1 MTAGYARRR
10 VLQTGAAAIGGGLV
24 GWSTRDLTAGSAA
37 ASAGPESAAPA
48 APHGGQ
54 RVPFHGRHQ
63 AGILTPPQAHAVLV
77 GLDLRPAVDRTGLG
91 RLMRLLSDDVA
102 RLTQGRPALAD
113 TIGEL
118 AVLPARL
125 TATFGFGPRVVRDLI
140 PAAQRF
146 DFNALPP
153 FATDRLRPAW
163 GQTDLVVQL
172 CADDP
177 VTLAHARRVL
187 LRDARAFATVRWT
200 QEGFR
205 RAHGSEPA
213 GTTMRNLMGQVDGTV
228 NLSPDDRD
236 HDRLLWSDLPG
247 LEGGTFLILR
257 RIAMDLVDWESL
269 SRSTRE
275 HTIGRRLADGAP
287 LSGGTEHDA
296 PDPSAVDDRGLP
308 VIDPASHVL
317 RAQPVHPDERFLR
330 RPYNYTR
337 DETDPAWAPDGVEAG
352 LLFVAFAADPESQF
366 VPVQQRLAE
375 QDRLNE
381 WVTTVGSGVW
391 AVPGG
396 CSPDE
401 GDYVGR
407 ALLGDPPL

>member
-1 MTAGYARRR
+1 MSSDLGRRHL
-10 VLQTGAAAIGGGLV
+10 LQAGAALGGGLV
-24 GWSTRDLTAGSAA
+24 GWSARDLTHDRGAEPAD
-37 ASAGPESAAPA
+37 AAPGPA
-48 APHGGQ
+48 YGGE
-54 RVPFHGRHQ
+54 REPFHGRHQ
-63 AGILTPPQAHAVLV
+63 SGIVTPPQAHALVL
-77 GLDLRPAVDRTGLG
+77 GLDLRSGVDRAGLA
-91 RLMRLLSDDVA
+91 RMMRLLSDDVA
-102 RLTQGRPALAD
+102 RLSQGRPALAD
-113 TIGEL
+113 TLGEL

-125 TATFGFGPRVVRDLI
+125 TATFGFGPRVVAELVPPRH
-140 PAAQRF
+140 RF
-146 DFNALPP
+146 DFAELPD
-153 FATDRLRPAW
+153 FATDRLRPQW

-177 VTLAHARRVL
+177 VTLAHTRRVL
-187 LRDARAFATVRWT
+187 LRDARAFARVRWT

-205 RAHGSEPA
+205 RARGAEPA

-228 NLSPDDRD
+228 NLSERDRD

-247 LEGGTFLILR
+247 LGGGTFLVLR

-275 HTIGRRLADGAP
+275 HTIGRRLSDGAP
-287 LSGGTEHDA
+287 LTGGAEHDA
-296 PDPSAVDDRGLP
+296 PDPHAVDDRGLP
-308 VIDPASHVL
+308 VLDRAAHVL
-317 RAQPVHPDERFLR
+317 RAQPQKPDERFLR

-337 DETDPAWAPDGVEAG
+337 DEADPALAPDGVEAG
-352 LLFVAFAADPESQF
+352 LLFVAFAADPVAQF

-381 WVTTVGSGVW
+381 WVTTIGSGVW

-396 CSPDE
+396 CSPED

-407 ALLGDPPL
+407 ELLGTPAL